1 MPRPTQRLDGVVRNI
16 RQPVAFTSEEYGQLK
31 RQAYEC
37 NLTLTELIRFRS
49 LRCRISKPTAYPK
62 IDDQLHKDLNSLGI
76 SLNQIAKR
84 VNLAISIDSN
94 PSLHSCQLNQLL
106 AHLSSILES
115 IQSQLATVE
124 RKTLAIES
132 RRLSAF
138 NTPLDRKLS
147 VRLAPDEYES
157 LKQKASSAR
166 ISIAQLLR
174 RAALRLS
181 IAEPPPP
188 PLSYWKI
195 HAELSRI
202 TNNLRQLLR
211 AVNIT
216 QMEIEFPHETVF
228 QALGKIQSVGLQLLG
243 VPDEEAQFA

>member
-1 MPRPTQRLDGVVRNI
+1 MPRPTQRRDDVVCNI

-49 LRCRISKPTAYPK
+49 LRCRISKPTAYPQL
-62 IDDQLHKDLNSLGI
+62 DEQLHKDLSSLGI
-76 SLNQIAKR
+76 SLNQIVKR

-94 PSLHSCQLNQLL
+94 PSLHSCQLNQLF
-106 AHLSSILES
+106 ARLSTILES

-132 RRLSAF
+132 RRLSTN
-138 NTPLDRKLS
+138 NTPRERRLS

-157 LKQKASSAR
+157 LKQKASSGR

-195 HAELSRI
+195 HGELSRI

-211 AVNIT
+211 AVNIAE
-216 QMEIEFPHETVF
+216 MEIEFPHETVF
-228 QALGKIQSVGLQLLG
+228 QALIQIQSVGLQLLG
-243 VPDEEAQFA
+243 ANDEEAQGA